1 MELTMTASEPPRKRQ
16 FTDAAQGDV
25 ASGDIP
31 NIGIDDVDEK
41 CIGRLIQT
49 DVKVFTGKL
58 FLLQR
63 KIRDAKEAVTKLEM
77 HDRSGTIPASLKI
90 PEQISLPKEAK
101 VQAEAIA
108 TATRALEKIRVSQI
122 LEARKQAII
131 ISNSDLIKL
140 ISDFQSTISTDLNNL
155 FLGIE
160 PKFNISSYIDN
171 LVSSAQRAA
180 SLKLN
185 MEMIT
190 KKKKTAVF
198 EANRL
203 EKQKAQEATVE
214 KKDESIAQLVNRQ
227 VDKAVNRALNMQK
240 QRQNSAQKHQKNPNF
255 STGKAFL
262 DQNQPRK
269 QSGNDSD
276 HKQRP
281 RTYPVLA
288 KTGCMNLGKKVH
300 EPGKKRQGR
309 PKGNFLTLPAN
320 LHDPGIQKHEPGMK
334 NHHFLKNFGKKN
346 ASKTQIKRQSGSAAQ
361 ASSRQGASQARQ
373 SHSAKFSKLAN
384 GKGGHTH
391 QQMEMEEDNF

>member
-1 MELTMTASEPPRKRQ
+1 M
-16 FTDAAQGDV
+16 
-25 ASGDIP
+25 
-31 NIGIDDVDEK
+31 DEK
-41 CIGRLIQT
+41 VIGKLIQA

-227 VDKAVNRALNMQK
+227 VDKAVNRAMNMEK
-240 QRQNSAQKHQKNPNF
+240 SKHNSAKKHQKKPNF
-255 STGKAFL
+255 STGKASL
-262 DQNQPRK
+262 DHNQPRK

-276 HKQRP
+276 HKQRQP
-281 RTYPVLA
+281 SHRGFA
-288 KTGCMNLGKKVH
+288 KNAHFSKNVSQLDAARSH
-300 EPGKKRQGR
+300 QPGTKRSGR
-309 PKGNFLTLPAN
+309 PKGNILPLPNN
-320 LHDPGIQKHEPGMK
+320 LEHHGIQKHEPGMK
-334 NHHFLKNFGKKN
+334 NHHFLKNFGEKN
-346 ASKTQIKRQSGSAAQ
+346 ATKTSIKRQNGTAAQ
-361 ASSRQGASQARQ
+361 ASSRPGASQARQ

-384 GKGGHTH
+384 WKGGHTH